1 LSHEAATE
9 EEQGEVK
16 RYPQAVNEALDTS
29 GIVSS
34 ETNPP
39 APSKGDFE
47 AMARRRF
54 QNPKPKRSGNFW
66 WLLYRQDE
74 FVDGKQIR
82 KRKRSKIAPATMS
95 EREVKKVATE
105 FLRPLNQGL
114 QTIGSATGFKDY
126 VEATYIPNE
135 FPLMSKSTTDRSRGV
150 IENYLLPAFGELCL
164 RDMSPLTI
172 QKYLSGLATSKLS
185 HESRDKIR
193 DVLSSI
199 LGSAKKYE
207 FLVRNPV
214 EGLKLP
220 KRSHGKRT
228 KPYVTPE
235 QFNTLVNLIPEPY
248 ATMTFVAVWTGLRI
262 SELIGLRWRNVHADS
277 ITVDERCCRG
287 DWGAP
292 KSEASNATIGVN
304 RNVINRIHRL
314 KTLTVKV
321 KAGRAVRRYKVVKS
335 CGPDDLVFQSVRKG
349 AAMRDNNILCR
360 FIKPAG
366 RKLGLAF
373 VNWRCLRTSHATWNN
388 QAGVGPK
395 ENQTQMRHSKV
406 STTMDIYTQTVPES
420 QRLAV
425 EKLAQFVTG
434 SSLVQ

>member
-1 LSHEAATE
+1 MTIPVQPGRHEFA
-9 EEQGEVK
+9 
-16 RYPQAVNEALDTS
+16 NS
-29 GIVSS
+29 GIVSA
-34 ETNPP
+34 ETNPLTP
-39 APSKGDFE
+39 E
-47 AMARRRF
+47 RIELMARRRF
-54 QNPKPKRSGNFW
+54 QNPTPVKGGNFW
-66 WLLYRQDE
+66 YLLHWRDE
-74 FVDGKQIR
+74 FVEGKHVR
-82 KRKRSKIAPATMS
+82 KRKRSKLAPATMS
-95 EREVKKVATE
+95 EREVKKIAAE
-105 FLRPLNQGL
+105 FLRPVNQGL

-126 VEATYIPNE
+126 VEGTYIPNE
-135 FPLMSKSTTDRSRGV
+135 FPIMSKSTTARYQGV
-150 IENYLLPAFGELCL
+150 IDNYLLPAFGSSCL
-164 RDMSPLTI
+164 RDMTPLTI

-207 FLVRNPV
+207 LLVRNPV

-220 KRSHGKRT
+220 KRGRGKRT
-228 KPYVTPE
+228 KPFITPE
-235 QFNTLVNLIPEPY
+235 QFNLLVNAIPEPY
-248 ATMTFVAVWTGLRI
+248 ATMVFVAVWTGLRV

-292 KSEASNATIGVN
+292 KSEASNATIVVS
-304 RNVINRIHRL
+304 RDVITHIHRL
-314 KTLTVKV
+314 KTLTVEV

-395 ENQTQMRHSKV
+395 ENQTQMRHSRV
-406 STTMDIYTQTVPES
+406 STTMDIYTQTAPEW

-425 EKLAQFVTG
+425 EKFTQFVKG